1 MQNIRVTF
9 LNFHTI
15 AKSRNSIDE
24 KLSNLVTLIDIFVA
38 RWQRLGIQKNVNKM
52 SRGDLRLIRLR
63 AV

>member
-15 AKSRNSIDE
+15 AKSSNSIDE